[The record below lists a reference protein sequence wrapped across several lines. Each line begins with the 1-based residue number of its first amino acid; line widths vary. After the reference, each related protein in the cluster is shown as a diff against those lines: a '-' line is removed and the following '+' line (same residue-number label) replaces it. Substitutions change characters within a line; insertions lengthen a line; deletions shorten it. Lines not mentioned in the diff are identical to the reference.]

1 MTNKK
6 KFSIMKI
13 GDFLTTQLGM
23 DSNLFYI
30 GLSSLKNLN
39 REIGDANLKKIG
51 YPNLL
56 AG

>member
-1 MTNKK
+1 
-6 KFSIMKI
+6 MKI

-23 DSNLFYI
+23 DSNLFCI